1 MFLDPVPTLGSHKL
15 STGTGSS
22 DLIGPAQSLEAPLL
36 NYTKAQ
42 SVKPLDTSSPTN
54 ILCVLSQLG
63 IVEKSAVLDVRRL
76 PSIDDRKKAR
86 TKADITGKAF
96 ATLERVFSQIVT
108 GVLKMLLPAWHV
120 PDKMWKQMIH
130 IPIENATEDIDDE
143 GTVIPPIT
151 ADASKHL
158 YNNNNNN
165 NNNEA
170 SNGIQMLLTAYLYG
184 KSLQRLERSCLDNN
198 DLKTLTSLAVTM
210 C

>member
-1 MFLDPVPTLGSHKL
+1 MNNAPRESWQIKRHTKTPARFLNTLSDSDMMFLDPVPTLGSNKL

-54 ILCVLSQLG
+54 ILCVLSQLD

-96 ATLERVFSQIVT
+96 ATLERVFSRIVT

-120 PDKMWKQMIH
+120 PDKMWKQMI
-130 IPIENATEDIDDE
+130 PN
-143 GTVIPPIT
+143 
-151 ADASKHL
+151 
-158 YNNNNNN
+158 
-165 NNNEA
+165 
-170 SNGIQMLLTAYLYG
+170 
-184 KSLQRLERSCLDNN
+184 
-198 DLKTLTSLAVTM
+198 
-210 C
+210 

>member
-1 MFLDPVPTLGSHKL
+1 MNNAPSESIMAKRHTKIPARFLNTLSDSDMMLLDRVPTLGSHKS

-22 DLIGPAQSLEAPLL
+22 DQIGPAQSLEAPLL

-42 SVKPLDTSSPTN
+42 PLDTWSPTN

-63 IVEKSAVLDVRRL
+63 IAEKSAVLDVRRL

-86 TKADITGKAF
+86 DITGKAF
-96 ATLERVFSQIVT
+96 ATLECVFSRIVT

-151 ADASKHL
+151 ADACKQL
-158 YNNNNNN
+158 YDM
-165 NNNEA
+165 
-170 SNGIQMLLTAYLYG
+170 MLLQA
-184 KSLQRLERSCLDNN
+184 
-198 DLKTLTSLAVTM
+198 
-210 C
+210 